1 MLLRALPSAKEVNNY
16 LYPFREIGHKEHK
29 EIKEKLID
37 RVRPGELVFK
47 VIASKASNYLVVE
60 TSNE

>member
-1 MLLRALPSAKEVNNY
+1 MLVA
-16 LYPFREIGHKEHK
+16 
-29 EIKEKLID
+29 